1 MKSLAQNTLVIK
13 CYDVP
18 EISKFILFIVEKQPE
33 DDSSQ
38 AFLSTQNGSPRLN
51 RAEALARPAPQE
63 PYDVVLQRKENEG
76 FGFVILT
83 SKSKPPPGGK
93 GPCVVGSLPLIPVF

>member
-1 MKSLAQNTLVIK
+1 M
-13 CYDVP
+13 
-18 EISKFILFIVEKQPE
+18 FIIEKQPE

-51 RAEALARPAPQE
+51 RAEVPARPAPQE
-63 PYDVVLQRKENEG
+63 AYDVVLQRKENEG

-93 GPCVVGSLPLIPVF
+93 GSYVLLSLPTIPVF

>member
-1 MKSLAQNTLVIK
+1 M
-13 CYDVP
+13 
-18 EISKFILFIVEKQPE
+18 FIIEKQPE

-51 RAEALARPAPQE
+51 RAEVPARPAPQE
-63 PYDVVLQRKENEG
+63 AYDVILQRKENEG

-93 GPCVVGSLPLIPVF
+93 GSYVLLSFPTISVF

>member
-1 MKSLAQNTLVIK
+1 M
-13 CYDVP
+13 
-18 EISKFILFIVEKQPE
+18 FIIEKQPE

-51 RAEALARPAPQE
+51 RAEVPARPAPQE
-63 PYDVVLQRKENEG
+63 AYDVVLHRKENEG

-83 SKSKPPPGGK
+83 SKNKPPPGGK
-93 GPCVVGSLPLIPVF
+93 GCYLRLSLPAVAMF